1 MFIGHF
7 GVGFAAKKAAPKPSL
22 GTLFI
27 AAQFIDLI
35 WPLLLLL
42 GLESVRID
50 PGNTVVT
57 PLNFVHYPFSHSLV
71 AVLIWAGLIGGIY
84 FYLKRDR
91 HGAIWLALLVLSH
104 WLLDLITHRPDLPL
118 WPADDSVFVGLGLW
132 NSLAGTLI
140 VEFGIFAGGVFLYAR
155 ATRARDK
162 TGTWAFWGLVVFLV
176 LIHIMNVFGPPPVEE
191 GPIAYVGFAQWLL
204 VAWAYWIDRHRE
216 VHA

>member
-1 MFIGHF
+1 
-7 GVGFAAKKAAPKPSL
+7 VAPKPSL

-42 GLESVRID
+42 GLERVRID

-57 PLNFVHYPFSHSLV
+57 PLNFVHYPFSHSLL
-71 AVLIWAGLIGGIY
+71 AVLIWAGLVGGIY
-84 FYLKRDR
+84 FYIKRDR
-91 HGAIWLALLVLSH
+91 NGAIWLAALVMSH

-118 WPADDSVFVGLGLW
+118 WPSDDSVFVGLGLW

-140 VEFGIFAGGVFLYAR
+140 VEFGIYALGVFLYAR
-155 ATRARDK
+155 VTRARDK
-162 TGTWAFWGLVVFLV
+162 TGTWAFWGLVVFLA
-176 LIHIMNVFGPPPVEE
+176 LIHIMNVFGPPPAEE

-216 VHA
+216 VRG